1 MKQYTVKSGQNIYD
15 VAMTLF
21 GSIEGVLDLLVN
33 NQDLSYESN
42 LVAGQQLS
50 YDEDF
55 VINQD
60 IVDWFG
66 SNHVVVKNGCHA
78 LSHESVKNKFQ
89 AAIASSNE
97 EVTDKLAHGKI
108 TIVYDIADPVK
119 PWRPGLGGSEVW
131 EDYNDDS
138 INTDVVATSL
148 ATTSINPSSSSL
160 TVKIISSSET
170 MNASSHGVSDNFL
183 HMTDLADKV
192 KRAVGID
199 LKMDKLSNYW
209 IAQNLNMLFENGMM
223 FIPEIEADASE
234 YYEFLS
240 KPKIYIHQKGVSSV
254 IGFDVNPNDCVII
267 DWGDGSELEYY
278 HFNSVL
284 QYVSHTYNDYSEH
297 LVKLYGAN
305 DYFDLDLADAGGKY
319 SLLENIYID
328 HCLRT
333 PWPDDKNLN
342 ALFILKDN

>member
-97 EVTDKLAHGKI
+97 EVADKLAHGKI

-119 PWRPGLGGSEVW
+119 PWRPNPGEYDPW
-131 EDYNDDS
+131 EDYSDS
-138 INTDVVATSL
+138 ANADAVATSL
-148 ATTSINPSSSSL
+148 ATTSISSSSSSL
-160 TVKIISSSET
+160 TVQT
-170 MNASSHGVSDNFL
+170 TFF
-183 HMTDLADKV
+183 T
-192 KRAVGID
+192 
-199 LKMDKLSNYW
+199 
-209 IAQNLNMLFENGMM
+209 
-223 FIPEIEADASE
+223 
-234 YYEFLS
+234 
-240 KPKIYIHQKGVSSV
+240 
-254 IGFDVNPNDCVII
+254 
-267 DWGDGSELEYY
+267 
-278 HFNSVL
+278 
-284 QYVSHTYNDYSEH
+284 
-297 LVKLYGAN
+297 
-305 DYFDLDLADAGGKY
+305 
-319 SLLENIYID
+319 
-328 HCLRT
+328 
-333 PWPDDKNLN
+333 
-342 ALFILKDN
+342 